1 MTTIRVACVEDNTSL
16 RRRFEEQFTFF
27 SDVELIGTYATGEAA
42 INALQKAAPSQL
54 PNVILMDIEL
64 PGMSG
69 IEATIALKELFP
81 EIEIMMF
88 TVFEDELKIFHA
100 IQAGAAGYLLKDDPI
115 EKVVDAIREL
125 SQGGAPMSQSI
136 ARTVLSFLR
145 GKSRPAANANSVT
158 APAVHEPVEFNL
170 SERELELLHGLVH
183 GETYQSL
190 AKKLFISPHTVKTH
204 IKNIYKKLHV
214 HSRALAVR
222 VALDRGLV

>member
-1 MTTIRVACVEDNTSL
+1 MNIIKVAFVEDNSSL
-16 RRRFEEQFTFF
+16 RKRFEEQFEFF
-27 SDVELIGTYATGEAA
+27 EDIKLVATYASGEG
-42 INALQKAAPSQL
+42 ALSGLRKLPPSQI
-54 PNVILMDIEL
+54 PDIVLMDIEL

-69 IEATIALKELFP
+69 IETTIAAKELFP
-81 EIEIMMF
+81 EAEIMMF
-88 TVFEDELKIFHA
+88 TVFEDEVKIFHA

-125 SQGGAPMSQSI
+125 HAGGAPMSQSI

-145 GKSRPAANANSVT
+145 EKSVGNSKVSIP
-158 APAVHEPVEFNL
+158 APAPVEFDL
-170 SERELELLHGLVH
+170 SERELELLQGLVH
-183 GETYQSL
+183 GETYQTL

>member
-1 MTTIRVACVEDNTSL
+1 MNPIKVACVEDNSSL
-16 RRRFEEQFTFF
+16 RKRFEEQFSFF
-27 SDVELIGTYATGEAA
+27 DDIKLVGTYATGEAA
-42 INALQKAAPSQL
+42 VNSLQRSAPSQL
-54 PNVILMDIEL
+54 PSIILMDIEL

-69 IEATIALKELFP
+69 IEATIAVKELFP

-88 TVFEDELKIFHA
+88 TVFEDEVKIFHA

-115 EKVVDAIREL
+115 EKVADAVREL
-125 SQGGAPMSQSI
+125 AEGGAPMSQSI

-145 GKSRPAANANSVT
+145 GKTRPAEKNNQAV
-158 APAVHEPVEFNL
+158 PIVHEPVEFNL
-170 SERELELLHGLVH
+170 SERELELLQGLVH

>member
-1 MTTIRVACVEDNTSL
+1 MTPIKVACVEDNTSL
-16 RRRFEEQFTFF
+16 RKRFEEQFEFFDDIQLVATF
-27 SDVELIGTYATGEAA
+27 ATGEAA
-42 INALQKAAPSQL
+42 LNALRKSAPSKL
-54 PNVILMDIEL
+54 PDIVLMDIEL

-69 IEATIALKELFP
+69 IDTTIAIKELFP
-81 EIEIMMF
+81 DIDVMMF

-115 EKVVDAIREL
+115 EDVAQAIREL
-125 SQGGAPMSQSI
+125 HAGGAPMSQSI

-145 GKSRPAANANSVT
+145 TRNNMSGKDSLIGS
-158 APAVHEPVEFNL
+158 VHEPVEFDL
-170 SERELELLHGLVH
+170 SVRELELLQGLVQ
-183 GETYQSL
+183 GETYQTL

>member
-1 MTTIRVACVEDNTSL
+1 MNIIKIACVEDNASL
-16 RRRFEEQFTFF
+16 RKRFEEQFEFF
-27 SDVELIGTYATGEAA
+27 EDIQLVAVYATGEAA
-42 INALQKAAPSQL
+42 LNGMQKLPPSKV
-54 PNVILMDIEL
+54 PDIVLMDIEL

-69 IEATIALKELFP
+69 IETTIAFRELFP
-81 EIEIMMF
+81 STEIMMF
-88 TVFEDELKIFHA
+88 TVFEDEVKIFHA

-115 EKVVDAIREL
+115 EKVVDAVREL
-125 SQGGAPMSQSI
+125 YAGGAPMSQSI

-145 GKSRPAANANSVT
+145 KKNHDEAQKAAAI
-158 APAVHEPVEFNL
+158 HEPLELNL
-170 SERELELLHGLVH
+170 SERELELLQGLVH

-190 AKKLFISPHTVKTH
+190 AKKFFISPHTVKTH

>member
-1 MTTIRVACVEDNTSL
+1 MNIIKIACVEDNASL
-16 RRRFEEQFTFF
+16 RKRLEEQFEFF
-27 SDVELIGTYATGEAA
+27 EDIQLVAVYATGET
-42 INALQKAAPSQL
+42 ALSGMQKLPPSKV
-54 PNVILMDIEL
+54 PDIVLMDIEL

-69 IEATIALKELFP
+69 IETTIAFRELFP
-81 EIEIMMF
+81 STEIMMF
-88 TVFEDELKIFHA
+88 TVFEDEVKIFHA

-115 EKVVDAIREL
+115 EKVVDAVREL
-125 SQGGAPMSQSI
+125 YAGGAPMSQSI

-145 GKSRPAANANSVT
+145 TKNHDETQKVA
-158 APAVHEPVEFNL
+158 AVHEPLELNL

>member
-1 MTTIRVACVEDNTSL
+1 MGMIKIVYVEDNTSL
-16 RRRFEEQFTFF
+16 RKRFEEQMEFF
-27 SDVELIGTYATGEAA
+27 DDIQLVATYATGETALSG
-42 INALQKAAPSQL
+42 LQKLPPSKM
-54 PNVILMDIEL
+54 PDIILMDIEL

-69 IEATIALKELFP
+69 IEMTIAVKELFSQC
-81 EIEIMMF
+81 EVMMF
-88 TVFEDELKIFHA
+88 TVFEDEVKIFQA

-115 EKVVDAIREL
+115 EKVVESVRGLYA
-125 SQGGAPMSQSI
+125 GGAPMSQSI

-145 GKSRPAANANSVT
+145 GKTDVAAKNALSV
-158 APAVHEPVEFNL
+158 PKVHEPVEFDL

-183 GETYQSL
+183 GENYNSL

-214 HSRALAVR
+214 HSRAVAVR

>member
-1 MTTIRVACVEDNTSL
+1 MNIIKVACIEDNSSL
-16 RRRFEEQFTFF
+16 RKRFEEQFEFF
-27 SDVELIGTYATGEAA
+27 DDIQLVATYATGESALSG
-42 INALQKAAPSQL
+42 LQKLPPSKT
-54 PNVILMDIEL
+54 PDIILMDIEL

-69 IEATIALKELFP
+69 IEATIAVRELFP
-81 EIEIMMF
+81 NTEIMMF
-88 TVFEDELKIFHA
+88 TVFEDEVKIFHA

-115 EKVVDAIREL
+115 EKVVEAIREL
-125 SQGGAPMSQSI
+125 HAGGAPMSQSI

-145 GKSRPAANANSVT
+145 GRDNAGAKNAATPV
-158 APAVHEPVEFNL
+158 VHEPLELNL
-170 SERELELLHGLVH
+170 SQRELELLQGLVQ